1 MQKAL
6 TSLGV
11 VRILCLLCLCL
22 YQCRCRCLCL
32 CLCMLIWERRK
43 RQKKERKW
51 WKKRRKI
58 NKQQQ
63 QRLKQFHNIR
73 CIHLRWCLFF
83 ISFIRICWYAR
94 AAFFYFITHARMYI
108 FTYTFFFFCSVQWV
122 WELIVCLLLRYV
134 VHIGEH
140 LYIWAHVKHKMDL
153 NDHRRMVLYCAVIAK
168 DGPYVHFN
176 SNRTFCFHI

>member
-1 MQKAL
+1 MR
-6 TSLGV
+6 SLFAKGSHFPGCRTNIV
-11 VRILCLLCLCL
+11 SLLCLCLCRCL

-32 CLCMLIWERRK
+32 CLCMLIWKRRK

-108 FTYTFFFFCSVQWV
+108 FTYTFFLFLFCSVSVRVDCVPFALVRCPHWRT
-122 WELIVCLLLRYV
+122 LI
-134 VHIGEH
+134 H
-140 LYIWAHVKHKMDL
+140 LGTCKTQNGLKWSPTYGTVLCCDSQGWAI
-153 NDHRRMVLYCAVIAK
+153 RS
-168 DGPYVHFN
+168 FQ
-176 SNRTFCFHI
+176 